1 MTTSLLALSLLILAT
16 AARADV
22 VELTTGQKVEGV
34 FKGADDDSV
43 KIERAGQVLMFKRE
57 RVRAIYYGPISPS
70 SASPRPPGAE
80 ALDVLKTLHTL
91 TASGPGYT
99 QYLGR
104 VVYAQFRIDEQLMLP
119 EMSDRTLRKTV
130 SSSMALYTGAG
141 RIWTAVQQ
149 AQAGGGST
157 KEQAQEVRLAI
168 RPYQEDCPALI
179 HLQDPAVHPDEALA
193 GGVPAAWS
201 CAADKIAELEAIVAG
216 ERK

>member
-1 MTTSLLALSLLILAT
+1 MKTGLLALSFLVIAT

-22 VELTTGQKVEGV
+22 VELTTGQRVEGV

-43 KIERAGQVLMFKRE
+43 KIERGGQVLTFKRE
-57 RVRAIYYGPISPS
+57 RVRAIYYGPLSPS

-80 ALDVLKTLHTL
+80 ALDVLKALHTL
-91 TASGPGYT
+91 TVSGPGYT

-104 VVYAQFRIDEQLMLP
+104 LVYAQFRIEEQLILP
-119 EMSDRTLRKTV
+119 EMSDTALRNAV
-130 SSSMALYTGAG
+130 ASSMALYTGAG

-157 KEQAQEVRLAI
+157 KEQAQEVRVAI
-168 RPYQEDCPALI
+168 HPYQADCPALL
-179 HLQDPAVHPDEALA
+179 HLQDPTVHPDEVLA

-201 CAADKIAELEAIVAG
+201 CAADKITELEAIVAG